1 MATTSID
8 DDEPIREH
16 VESLA
21 QALRARDI
29 DALMAHYAPDVVTF
43 DLRPPAGIQGVDAY
57 RKNFEAWFASVQGR
71 IDYEIHELQIARS
84 GDVAFCHSLSH
95 IRSIRTSGEQA
106 DYWVRVTSGFRVV
119 NGRWLIVHE
128 HISMPIDMQTLQAV
142 SSLQTNMAAPDTC
155 RQPCIVT
162 VP

>member
-43 DLRPPAGIQGVDAY
+43 DLRPPAG
-57 RKNFEAWFASVQGR
+57 
-71 IDYEIHELQIARS
+71 
-84 GDVAFCHSLSH
+84 HSLSH